1 MGLYNYNPER
11 LPAPLNNNCCIICR
25 SLIRPYN
32 KDPELDGFQYKCD
45 TCNPNIIIEIS
56 GSFLASSL
64 YEQLENNELV
74 KQQIQQAIRNS
85 NQSAF
90 PITTYYTS
98 SLL

>member
-11 LPAPLNNNCCIICR
+11 LPAPLNNNCCMICG
-25 SLIRPYN
+25 SQMRPYN

-56 GSFLASSL
+56 GSLLASSL
-64 YEQLENNELV
+64 YEQLENNQQV
-74 KQQIQQAIRNS
+74 RQQIQQEIRNS

-90 PITTYYTS
+90 SITTYYTS